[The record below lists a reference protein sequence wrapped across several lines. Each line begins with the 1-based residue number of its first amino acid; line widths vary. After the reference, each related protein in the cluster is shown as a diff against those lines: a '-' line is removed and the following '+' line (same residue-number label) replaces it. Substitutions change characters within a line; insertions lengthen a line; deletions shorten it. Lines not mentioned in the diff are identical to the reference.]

1 MTLRAPDSPKKGHCL
16 GEPLPEDYRKSTMP
30 ASSRACAAVLFV
42 LLLGLAGC
50 PSAPPSDSPGTT
62 EKAPLRLLVVDDP
75 EFGQAIAR
83 ERHAG
88 TEETLDVKD
97 VSVSDLAHA
106 SRLPGDVIVFPSGLV
121 GLLME
126 RGLIVPLDDEPL
138 AQPEFD
144 RRDIFDQIR
153 LREMTWGNRTVA
165 VPLGSPQLLL
175 AYRADIFE
183 KLAISPPSD
192 WSEYQTTLEKLADRA
207 PLGDLAPPGDQP
219 WRATVEPL
227 ADGWAGQLLL
237 ARAAAYA
244 AHRDQISPLFRFDS
258 GEPLI
263 GQPPYSRA
271 LRELAAAARA
281 GGFADARLSP
291 DEAVSE
297 VRAGRAAMALG
308 WLAPDLA
315 AKYDPGAASK
325 GQIKFALLPG
335 AKLSYNMAT
344 KRWDKLE
351 SEQPIRV
358 PTLALAGRLA
368 AVSSN
373 SSSRKRSEGFA
384 LWLAGKEVGSQVGP
398 QSRMTTLFRKSHI
411 VQAERWTGGAGP
423 IESKSYAEALQ
434 ATLNLPQAFPG
445 LRLPGR
451 DEYLAALDQAVQKA
465 VTEETPPAELLEQ
478 VASRW
483 SEITAS
489 IGAQKQKQANL
500 RSLGQEEL
508 PK

>member
-1 MTLRAPDSPKKGHCL
+1 MS
-16 GEPLPEDYRKSTMP
+16 
-30 ASSRACAAVLFV
+30 ASIRACGNVGFV
-42 LLLGLAGC
+42 LLLALSGC
-50 PSAPPSDSPGTT
+50 PSAPSPPSPGATETT
-62 EKAPLRLLVVDDP
+62 PLRLLVVDDP
-75 EFGQAIAR
+75 EFGRAIAR

-88 TEETLDVKD
+88 TEETIEVRDIA
-97 VSVSDLAHA
+97 VSDVAKA

-126 RGLIVPLDDEPL
+126 RRLIVPLDEEPL

-183 KLAISPPSD
+183 KLSIPPPSD
-192 WSEYQTTLEKLADRA
+192 WTEYQLAVDKLADRA
-207 PLGDLAPPGDQP
+207 ALGELAPPADQP

-281 GGFADARLSP
+281 GGFADARLTP
-291 DEAVSE
+291 DAAIEE

-308 WLAPDLA
+308 WLAPDVA
-315 AKYDPGAASK
+315 GKSDSATGSK
-325 GQIKFALLPG
+325 GEIKFALLPG
-335 AKLSYNMAT
+335 AKLAYNFST

-351 SEQPIRV
+351 SDQPVRV

-368 AVSSN
+368 AVLSN
-373 SSSRKRSEGFA
+373 SSSKKRSEGFA
-384 LWLAGKEVGSQVGP
+384 LWLAGKEVSGQIGP
-398 QSRMTTLFRKSHI
+398 QSHMTTLFRKSHI
-411 VQAERWTGGAGP
+411 AQAERWTGGARP
-423 IESKSYAEALQ
+423 AESRSYAETLQSAL
-434 ATLNLPQAFPG
+434 ALPQVFPG
-445 LRLPGR
+445 MRLPGR

-465 VTEETPPAELLEQ
+465 VTEETPPAELLDQ
-478 VASRW
+478 VARRW
-483 SEITAS
+483 TEITAS
-489 IGAQKQKQANL
+489 IGAYKQKLANL

-508 PK
+508 P